1 MSKIKKMS
9 TCCTYPLL
17 KHCFYVQTCTIN
29 STGQNCCDTDCCVT
43 GSILIVLSF
52 VGVDFYTDTY
62 YVNYYY
68 VSSTQPPN
76 PIPGVCQKILN
87 NNYECTFNDQSV
99 FQIRFSTPELN
110 IGRIAIN
117 TSLIVGDFCILDV
130 ELYNSFYSN
139 PTTGQVISVAKN
151 PETAQIIKEAE
162 DIVVQEEG
170 TKICIK

>member
-1 MSKIKKMS
+1 
-9 TCCTYPLL
+9 
-17 KHCFYVQTCTIN
+17 
-29 STGQNCCDTDCCVT
+29 VT

>member
-1 MSKIKKMS
+1 MSA
-9 TCCTYPLL
+9 CCKYPLL
-17 KHCFYVQTCTIN
+17 KHCFYIQTCTITP
-29 STGQNCCDTDCCVT
+29 TGENCCDENCCVT
-43 GSILIVLSF
+43 GSILMVLSF

-99 FQIRFSTPELN
+99 FQLRFSTPELN
-110 IGRIAIN
+110 IGRVAVN
-117 TSLIVGDFCILDV
+117 TAQIVGDFCLLDV
-130 ELYNSFYSN
+130 NLYSSFYSN
-139 PTTGQVISVAKN
+139 PTRGQVESKAVN
-151 PETAQIIKEAE
+151 TQTAELIKQAE
-162 DIVVQEEG
+162 DAVVEAEG

>member
-1 MSKIKKMS
+1 MS

-99 FQIRFSTPELN
+99 FQIRFSNPELN
-110 IGRIAIN
+110 IGRIGVN

-139 PTTGQVISVAKN
+139 PTTGQVKSVAKN
-151 PETAQIIKEAE
+151 PETAQLIREAE